1 MKRFILI
8 LPLFFILVTSCSPDK
23 ITEGEIEYEITYPNE
38 NVTPLIGAIL
48 PKTMTVVFQGTK
60 TITRIAR
67 GKLFS
72 TEIITDEADQSV
84 EMRLDFDDKLFYTIL
99 TKAEIDE
106 MIASQPIYELNATGE
121 QDSLFGMFASAY
133 SLKCKGDTIVHPD
146 AWFTEDLI
154 HANAFWYTSYAAV
167 NGFPLIYDV
176 ERYGVMMHVNVSKFT
191 KREVLESEFDRA
203 PNLVKVSFK
212 EYEAEVQALFDSLMN

>member
-1 MKRFILI
+1 MKKILLI
-8 LPLFFILVTSCSPDK
+8 LPIVFIALTSCSPDK
-23 ITEGEIEYEITYPNE
+23 ITAGEVEYEITYPTE
-38 NVTPLIGAIL
+38 NVTPLIRAIL

-67 GKLFS
+67 GKMFA

-106 MIASQPIYELNATGE
+106 MIKSQPKYNLTATGE

-133 SLKCKGDTIVHPD
+133 SLKSEGDTIVHSD

-167 NGFPLIYDV
+167 KGFPLIYDV
-176 ERYGVMMHVNVSKFT
+176 ERYGVMMHVKVNKFT
-191 KREVLESEFDRA
+191 KREVLDTEFDRA